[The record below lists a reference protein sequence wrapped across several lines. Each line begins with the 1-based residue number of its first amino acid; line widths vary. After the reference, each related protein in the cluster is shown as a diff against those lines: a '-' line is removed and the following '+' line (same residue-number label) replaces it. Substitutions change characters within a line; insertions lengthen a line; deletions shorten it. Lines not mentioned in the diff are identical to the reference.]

1 MNELPFW
8 NTKTKAVAF
17 VSSLSPIRLEV
28 ETDLFDENDK
38 LLFAAKTEMGAI
50 DFVERKIR
58 KISTLEFPKD
68 MEVAPSNINEPFSKM
83 KTEFESSDLI
93 YSQKIYASDT
103 DFTNHTNNVRYVKF
117 LMNTFDSTFYDKKSI
132 TDFDIQFIK
141 ESKEGDILNV
151 FKKEGGDHEFIFSIK
166 NGEEAVAMAVMV
178 YNDASR
184 EWKK

>member
-38 LLFAAKTEMGAI
+38 LLFAAKTEMCAI

-83 KTEFESSDLI
+83 KTEFEFSDLI

-132 TDFDIQFIK
+132 TDFDI
-141 ESKEGDILNV
+141 
-151 FKKEGGDHEFIFSIK
+151 
-166 NGEEAVAMAVMV
+166 
-178 YNDASR
+178 
-184 EWKK
+184 